1 MKKKITIAGF
11 LLGSINFFYFYLL
24 LSLILYFFYH
34 KNILSVQINI
44 STFVYLMLCYLLFT
58 LYSIFELRKI
68 IKNFAKFIKTPYT
81 NKVLELIEFIIFSII
96 ILLLFYFV
104 LKIKLT
110 EIYLVKSTI
119 YILFFLIIGSISFK
133 KIFCFFSN
141 IIILNLFYDYY
152 SHDYVDDNKIYRI
165 YEFDDFLEKSH
176 ELINQAKRFG
186 LNLGIIVLYFNNL
199 DKFKD
204 FQYQK
209 FLRKQINFI
218 LVENSRNYEHW
229 GRSKEKDI
237 YIKIV
242 EIKDKDDLI
251 ETTERFFSML
261 KQHQFYVLNKPVTL
275 DFKMLGVYLKKE
287 YFESNDINL
296 MDEFL
301 LIVKQD
307 FEVIRRMEE
316 DLKIIE
322 LE

>member
-1 MKKKITIAGF
+1 MKKKITIAGC
-11 LLGSINFFYFYLL
+11 LLGIINFFYFYLL

-34 KNILSVQINI
+34 KNILSAQINI
-44 STFVYLMLCYLLFT
+44 STLIYLISSYLLFT
-58 LYSIFELRKI
+58 FYSIFESRRI
-68 IKNFAKFIKTPYT
+68 IKNFAQFIKTPYT
-81 NKVLELIEFIIFSII
+81 NKVLELIEFIMFSII

-110 EIYLVKSTI
+110 EIYLVKSTV
-119 YILFFLIIGSISFK
+119 YILFFLIIGSLSFK
-133 KIFCFFSN
+133 KIYCFFSN

-152 SHDYVDDNKIYRI
+152 SYDYIDDNKIYRI
-165 YEFDDFLEKSH
+165 DEFDDFLDKSQ

-218 LVENSRNYEHW
+218 LIENSRNYEHW

-242 EIKDKDDLI
+242 EVKDKDDLI
-251 ETTERFFSML
+251 ETSERFFSIL
-261 KQHQFYVLNKPVTL
+261 KQNQFYILNKPITL
-275 DFKMLGVYLKKE
+275 DFKMLGVYLKKD

-316 DLKIIE
+316 DLRIIE
-322 LE
+322 IE